1 MSGSKLIYGLLLASL
16 QRENV
21 ESLFYQTFLS
31 KNGNDIV
38 YRVSECASVK
48 VKDVFE
54 DPSWP
59 MNGEERKER
68 KIVKGNLEKEKKSI
82 FF

>member
-1 MSGSKLIYGLLLASL
+1 LSGSKLIYGLLLASL
-16 QRENV
+16 QREKV

-54 DPSWP
+54 DPS
-59 MNGEERKER
+59 
-68 KIVKGNLEKEKKSI
+68 
-82 FF
+82 